1 MKKRLLAVLLACC
14 MAASM
19 ANAVFAADELPAPAE
34 PAAVSEPADPDPP
47 APEPEPEAEP
57 TQEADP
63 APAVEETTPV
73 PAEEPLDPTEQP
85 PAEPTLP
92 SDEIQPT
99 PEPAPEPTAEPT
111 AAPAEIPVPPEQPT
125 EQPPEPTLTPD
136 PTAEPTVTPE
146 PAEQPTATPTAS
158 PIPTPAATVLPASDE
173 IEAAETPETARTLVM
188 DTLLAAPDTAVQ
200 AAVVTSV
207 ELVDSIK
214 TDGCFTAKVNGS
226 TDKLDGAAYVW
237 SRSKDGI
244 NWEEVPQQICSGDA
258 WNITPG
264 SEHRLNAA
272 LDACIAGVKDAERL
286 YYKVEVTGT
295 DGAKVTAE
303 AKQVP
308 YYIQLQ
314 NGSFETPDIAG
325 LDDFAWGNPETETP
339 ATRLYYAPPSSTTGT
354 FFTQYPSGADGIV
367 WQTTGEAKHWKTE
380 VSGMYIEIVDGS
392 NRSYN
397 GTRNHPEASYYIDG
411 AYDGQQFAELNC
423 EAYGALYQDVLTVPG
438 TTLHWSLAHRARGTN
453 KQDSMALLIA
463 PVDVATKI
471 TEILAGASSEDDN
484 RGLLVRAALDQTVK
498 YNGEDVPIRSFMV
511 GGEITDGNDQWGVH
525 SGDYTVRAGQY
536 VSRFFFLALSSGKGD
551 RREGNLLDKVWFSTE
566 PAPPVAGHANLT
578 LRKTLAGNLTADQL
592 TAVREGLTFTVTRS
606 DGAVTATIHGA
617 DMTVG
622 ADPTQCSYTIQD
634 LPVAS
639 ESGTAYT
646 YTVTET
652 AHATPAAVLYVASR
666 AAVNGDDLQPAGDPP
681 TLANIT
687 LVQNG
692 TTYADFENT
701 YVQQTGSLKIT
712 KAVPETASAAQ
723 REEADDVTN
732 TFTVGS
738 LPIGSYT
745 LVYDDGTTRTV
756 TLDAPGALTVPLKGL
771 QSVTVESLPVG
782 SYTVTETDHP
792 DLASWYCTTTAAD
805 AEKTV
810 QVPSGGVGEAVITNT
825 YAPFLRV
832 TVTKQVTGGMGDT
845 RRDFAFTATV
855 DGVAVNRDTPHVQPH
870 SGAAL
875 TADGFTIP
883 HKGRVVIGHLKPGQ
897 TVTITEEALAD
908 YETTMDDGSGNV
920 TLGSTYTVTLTGDV
934 ALTCV
939 NNKDGVPPTG
949 LAQDAAPAVWLLA
962 AGLALAVVCCRRRE
976 VDQ

>member
-14 MAASM
+14 LAAGM

-34 PAAVSEPADPDPP
+34 PAAVIAPADPDPP
-47 APEPEPEAEP
+47 APEPETEAEP
-57 TQEADP
+57 TPAADT
-63 APAVEETTPV
+63 APA
-73 PAEEPLDPTEQP
+73 AENPTPTEQP

-92 SDEIQPT
+92 PEETQPT
-99 PEPAPEPTAEPT
+99 PEPPAEPT
-111 AAPAEIPVPPEQPT
+111 AAPAETPVPT
-125 EQPPEPTLTPD
+125 EQPPD
-136 PTAEPTVTPE
+136 PTAAPTVTPLQPNAA
-146 PAEQPTATPTAS
+146 PAAS
-158 PIPTPAATVLPASDE
+158 PVPSPAATVIPASDE
-173 IEAAETPETARTLVM
+173 IDPVPTPETARTLVM
-188 DTLLAAPDTAVQ
+188 GALLAAPAAAVQTAV
-200 AAVVTSV
+200 VSTV
-207 ELVDSIK
+207 ELVESIR

-226 TDKLDGAAYVW
+226 TDRLDGAVYTW
-237 SRSKDGI
+237 YRSKDGT
-244 NWEEVPQQICSGDA
+244 NWEEVPQQLCSGDA

-272 LDACIAGVKDAERL
+272 LDACIAGVRDAERL

-295 DGAKVTAE
+295 DGVKVTA
-303 AKQVP
+303 AAMQVP
-308 YYIQLQ
+308 YYVQLQ
-314 NGSFETPDIAG
+314 NGSFETPAIAG
-325 LDDFAWGNPETETP
+325 LKDFAWGNTETETP
-339 ATRLYYAPPSSTTGT
+339 ASRLYYSRDGETGT

-380 VSGMYIEIVDGS
+380 VSGLYIELADGS

-397 GTRNHPEASYYIDG
+397 GTRNYPEASYSIDG

-423 EAYGALYQDVLTVPG
+423 EAYGALYQDVLTAPG
-438 TTLHWSLAHRARGTN
+438 TTLHWSLAHRARGRGM
-453 KQDSMALLIA
+453 QDSMALLIA
-463 PVDVATKI
+463 PVDVAAQI
-471 TEILAGASSEDDN
+471 TNILAGVSSEDDN
-484 RGLLVRAALDQTVK
+484 RGLLVRAALDRTVQ
-498 YNGEDVPIRSFMV
+498 YNGEEVPIRSFMV
-511 GGEITDGNDQWGVH
+511 GGEITDGSDQWGVH

-578 LRKTLAGNLTADQL
+578 LRKTLAGSLTADEL
-592 TAVREGLTFTVTRS
+592 TAVRAGLTFTVTRS
-606 DGAVTATIHGA
+606 DGTAVAAISGA

-622 ADPTQCSYTIQD
+622 TDPAQCSYTIQD

-639 ESGTAYT
+639 ESGTPYT

-652 AHATPAAVLYVASR
+652 AHAAPAAVLYLASR
-666 AAVNGDDLQPAGDPP
+666 AAVNGDALQPAGDPP

-687 LVQNG
+687 LLQNG

-701 YVQQTGSLKIT
+701 YARQTGSLRLT
-712 KAVPETASAAQ
+712 KAVDDTAL
-723 REEADDVTN
+723 RDEAEAVTN

-745 LVYDDGTTRTV
+745 LVYDDGTARTV

-771 QSVTVESLPVG
+771 HSVTVEDVPVG

-792 DLASWYCTTTAAD
+792 DLAGWYCTTTAA
-805 AEKTV
+805 AASGTV

-845 RRDFAFTATV
+845 RRGFAFTAAI
-855 DGVAVNRDTPHVQPH
+855 DGAAVTADTPYVQPYG
-870 SGAAL
+870 GAAL

-883 HKGRVVIGHLKPGQ
+883 HKGSIVIGHLKPGQ
-897 TVTITEEALAD
+897 TVTVTEETLTD
-908 YETTMDDGSGNV
+908 YETTMDDGSSV
-920 TLGSTYTVTLTGDV
+920 MLGSSYTATLTGDAAV
-934 ALTCV
+934 TCV

-962 AGLALAVVCCRRRE
+962 AGAALAVVCRRRRE
-976 VDQ
+976 AAP